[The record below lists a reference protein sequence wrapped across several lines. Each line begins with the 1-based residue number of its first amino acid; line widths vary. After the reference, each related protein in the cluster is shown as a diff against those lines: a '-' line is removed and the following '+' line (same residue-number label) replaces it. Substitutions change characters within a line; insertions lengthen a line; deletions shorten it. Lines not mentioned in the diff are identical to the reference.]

1 MWSEKKQ
8 WLLIWGSGLDK
19 GKPIRERGALGFE
32 PRFLHLSFEDNTS
45 YILRL
50 LRGLKRRVT
59 KHLQGD
65 RHMNGSPNPWN
76 PCSFSYPLLPSFP
89 SHKGRDIWRLFRS
102 RGHFSL
108 GRPVWVS
115 ECFPPASSGWGSSC
129 CPSPWEA
136 RWSGPTVTFMRTLAA

>member
-1 MWSEKKQ
+1 MWFRKKQ
-8 WLLIWGSGLDK
+8 WLLIWGRGLDK
-19 GKPIRERGALGFE
+19 GKPIRERWALGFE
-32 PRFLHLSFEDNTS
+32 PQFLHPSFEDNTS
-45 YILRL
+45 YTLGL

-65 RHMNGSPNPWN
+65 WHMNGSPNPWN

-89 SHKGRDIWRLFRS
+89 SHKGQDSWRLFRS

-115 ECFPPASSGWGSSC
+115 ECFAPASSGWASSC
-129 CPSPWEA
+129 GLSSWGE
-136 RWSGPTVTFMRTLAA
+136 RSSGPTVTFTRTLAA